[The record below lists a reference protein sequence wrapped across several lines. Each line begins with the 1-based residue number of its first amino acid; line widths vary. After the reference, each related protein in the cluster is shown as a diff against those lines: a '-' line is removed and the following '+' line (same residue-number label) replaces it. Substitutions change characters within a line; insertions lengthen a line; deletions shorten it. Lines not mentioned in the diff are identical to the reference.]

1 MKLLARLASFAA
13 MAALVGF
20 SLGTVAHRPARAA
33 AETYKI
39 DLAHSYMLFRIKHMD
54 LAWAYGRFNEF
65 SGTLNLDEANPA
77 ACSVN
82 IEVKT
87 TSIDTGIAKRD
98 DHLRTPD
105 YLNVAQFP
113 TMTFQST
120 GVKKVGEGQFDV
132 TGNLTFHGV
141 TKPVTARF
149 EKTGVGM
156 DRENRAVVGFEG
168 TFTIKRSDFG
178 QKVSAKQLGDE
189 VRVTLSVEAVKG

>member
-1 MKLLARLASFAA
+1 MKLLAPIASFAA
-13 MAALVGF
+13 MAALVGL
-20 SLGTVAHRPARAA
+20 SLGTVTSTSARAA
-33 AETYKI
+33 SATYKI
-39 DLAHSYMLFRIKHMD
+39 DTAHSYMLFRVKHMD

-65 SGTLNLDEANPA
+65 SGTVNFDEANPA

-82 IEVKT
+82 VEVKT
-87 TSIDTGIAKRD
+87 ASVDTGIAKRD

-120 GVKKVGEGQFDV
+120 AIKKVGEGQYDV

-149 EKTGVGM
+149 EKTGAGI
-156 DRENRAVVGFEG
+156 DRNNVPVVGFEG

-189 VRVTLSVEAVKG
+189 VRVTLSIEGIKG